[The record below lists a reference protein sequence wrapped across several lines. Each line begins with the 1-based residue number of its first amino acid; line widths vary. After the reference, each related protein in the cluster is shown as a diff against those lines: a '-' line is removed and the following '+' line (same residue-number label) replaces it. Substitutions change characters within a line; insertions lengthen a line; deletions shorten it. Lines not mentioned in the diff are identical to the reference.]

1 VWEAVAHWAAKV
13 KLGVEIEII
22 KLLGEDTIDRGSYV
36 LVLRDYAVKV
46 VSGEPSVPQSV
57 SGVTQYSEQKWTD
70 DPSDLMESAREGSLC
85 SRIFLR
91 VNSISR

>member
-1 VWEAVAHWAAKV
+1 
-13 KLGVEIEII
+13 LGVEIEII

-70 DPSDLMESAREGSLC
+70 DPSDLMESAREVGKLLSGYT
-85 SRIFLR
+85 RYIQR
-91 VNSISR
+91 GIR